1 MNNIISQGFFNATAN
16 VSSTVMAGVY
26 HLDLVISPVNDWM
39 TLQIRTGGGTI
50 LRNIRVKN
58 TGNGNHYRIDLL
70 MRNNDS
76 IDMSIAEA
84 GTNLDAFK
92 SLINYT
98 IKGFLSVVPPL

>member
-1 MNNIISQGFFNATAN
+1 MLFRS
-16 VSSTVMAGVY
+16 
-26 HLDLVISPVNDWM
+26 
-39 TLQIRTGGGTI
+39 
-50 LRNIRVKN
+50 
-58 TGNGNHYRIDLL
+58 DLL